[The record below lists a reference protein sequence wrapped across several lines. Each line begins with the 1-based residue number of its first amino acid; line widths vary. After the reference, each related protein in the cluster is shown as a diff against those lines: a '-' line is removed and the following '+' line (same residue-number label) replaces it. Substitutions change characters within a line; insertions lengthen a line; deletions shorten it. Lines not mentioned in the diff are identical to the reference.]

1 MSLSYEVLDEKP
13 VYRGFFNLTQF
24 RLRHSLFAGG
34 WSEPLTRELFHRGSC
49 VAVLP
54 YDPVTGQVVL
64 IEQFRIGAVPH
75 KNKPWLIEIVA
86 GAVEDGET
94 PEAVALREAEEEA
107 GCRLEELIRIG
118 EFYTSPGGCSEIVT
132 VFCGLLG
139 GDDIQ
144 QGVFGLEDEGEDIR
158 AFVVSL
164 DEALSWI
171 ETGIIDSVVPV
182 LALQWLALNR
192 QRLMD
197 RV

>member
-75 KNKPWLIEIVA
+75 KNQPWLIEIVA

>member
-13 VYRGFFNLTQF
+13 VYQGFFNLTRF

-75 KNKPWLIEIVA
+75 KNQPWLIETVA

-94 PEAVALREAEEEA
+94 PEAVAFREAEEEA
-107 GCRLEELIRIG
+107 GCRLQELIRIG

-144 QGVFGLEDEGEDIR
+144 QGVFGLEGEGEDIR
-158 AFVVSL
+158 AFAVSL
-164 DEALSWI
+164 DEALGWI
-171 ETGIIDSVVPV
+171 ETGVIDSVVPV

-192 QRLMD
+192 QRLQD